1 MKEEN
6 VILIREKKELKSL
19 SNKKKSLDFRKIINE
34 YFSFIEKQCFRAI
47 KLQTMGL
54 SGINRPI
61 HIENEALE
69 LSNHVLDK
77 LKKNDYQVLRNY
89 RGYAKLTTYLTIII
103 SNQAVDLIRKKRG
116 RDRKKERAKNYGN
129 LGKHIYDMVFLQ
141 QIPVCEVYKE
151 LKSSK
156 NISESLEEV
165 EAIVEKIRGK
175 LRHNHIYRAEVLG
188 NEDDF
193 VLPDYKNNPEEI
205 LAEKQRKD
213 KISDI
218 LKTIVSELKGEDSLI
233 LRMRFLP
240 EGEKEAKNVEQIS
253 NILEI
258 SKKAVY
264 KKIKKVLEKCLDIMK
279 QEGINSHD
287 LF

>member
-6 VILIREKKELKSL
+6 VILMGKKKELKSL
-19 SNKKKSLDFRKIINE
+19 SNKKKSLDFGKIINE
-34 YFSFIEKQCFRAI
+34 YFPFIEKQCFRAVN
-47 KLQTMGL
+47 LQIMGL
-54 SGINRPI
+54 SGINRTI

-89 RGYAKLTTYLTIII
+89 RGHAKLTTYLTIII

-156 NISESLEEV
+156 NISESLKEV

-175 LRHNHIYRAEVLG
+175 LRHNNVYRTEVPE
-188 NEDDF
+188 NENDF
-193 VLPDYKNNPEEI
+193 ILPDYKSNPEEI
-205 LAEKQRKD
+205 LAEKQRKN

-218 LKTIVSELKGEDSLI
+218 LKTIVLELKGEDFLI

-253 NILEI
+253 NILGI

-264 KKIKKVLEKCLDIMK
+264 KKIKNVLEKCRNIMK

>member
-6 VILIREKKELKSL
+6 VILMGEKKELKSL
-19 SNKKKSLDFRKIINE
+19 SNKKKSLDFGKIINE
-34 YFSFIEKQCFRAI
+34 YFPFIEKQCFRAVN
-47 KLQTMGL
+47 LQIMGL

-77 LKKNDYQVLRNY
+77 LKKNGYQVLRNY
-89 RGYAKLTTYLTIII
+89 RGHAKLTTYLTVII

-240 EGEKEAKNVEQIS
+240 DGEKEAKNVEQIS
-253 NILEI
+253 NILGI

-264 KKIKKVLEKCLDIMK
+264 KKIKNVLENCRDIMK

>member
-6 VILIREKKELKSL
+6 VILMGEKKELKSL
-19 SNKKKSLDFRKIINE
+19 SNKKKSLDFGKIINE
-34 YFSFIEKQCFRAI
+34 YFPFIEKQCFRAVN
-47 KLQTMGL
+47 LQIMGL

-77 LKKNDYQVLRNY
+77 LKKNGYQVLRNY
-89 RGYAKLTTYLTIII
+89 RGHAKLTTYLTVII

-165 EAIVEKIRGK
+165 ETIVEKIRGK
-175 LRHNHIYRAEVLG
+175 LRHNHIYRTEIPENG
-188 NEDDF
+188 DDF
-193 VLPDYKNNPEEI
+193 VFPDYKNNPEEI
-205 LAEKQRKD
+205 LAEKQRKN

-218 LKTIVSELKGEDSLI
+218 LRTIVSELKGEDSLI

-240 EGEKEAKNVEQIS
+240 DGEKEAKNVEQIS
-253 NILEI
+253 NILGI

-264 KKIKKVLEKCLDIMK
+264 KKVKNVLENCRDIMK